1 MKIKT
6 AQLLKSLRGE
16 TLVMPL
22 DDKKKKEK
30 ATLGLIL
37 TNIILEPHKD
47 KPGFRP
53 LDAYKLAQR
62 LESQKEVDITAGEFI
77 QIRELVENN
86 ETFLPLVLGQVIEM
100 LDNCEK

>member
-6 AQLLKSLRGE
+6 SLQIKNLKGQ
-16 TLVMPL
+16 PL
-22 DDKKKKEK
+22 TTPKGDGKGTENV
-30 ATLGLIL
+30 TLGLFL

-53 LDAYKLAQR
+53 LEAYKLAQK
-62 LESQKEVDITAGEFI
+62 LDSQKEVDITAAEFV
-77 QIRELVENN
+77 QIRALIENN
-86 ETFLPLVLGQVIEM
+86 ETYLPIVLGQALEL